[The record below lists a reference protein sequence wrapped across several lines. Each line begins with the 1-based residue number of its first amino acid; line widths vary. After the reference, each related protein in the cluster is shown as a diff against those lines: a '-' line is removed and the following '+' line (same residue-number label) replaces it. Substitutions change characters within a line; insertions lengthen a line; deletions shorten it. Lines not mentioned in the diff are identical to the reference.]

1 MSKLLLVEDDQSIVS
16 SLSDYL
22 GNEGFKIENA
32 PGQKEAIEKLD
43 SDQYDIALVDIQL
56 SNGNGFSVCS
66 AIKERGTM
74 PVIFLTASDD
84 EYSVVAGLDMGADDY
99 ISKPFRPREL
109 LSRINSVLRIT
120 KNTQN
125 IISYLDL
132 VVDTNQAT
140 VSKNGKEIL
149 LSAMEYKL
157 LLVFLRNKGIVLS
170 RRRLLELL
178 WDTTGEFINDNTL
191 TVYMKRL
198 RDKIE
203 TNPQEPEIIITFVG
217 LAIRWVD
224 MDFIRNKEVKRQ
236 IVVSSILILF
246 WGGIGIIVDSKA
258 VWIVLSAIISSSAV
272 SLFFTYQ
279 RYKKIADFVCILIG
293 CYMEMKKFLL
303 GSFKKVSY
311 LFYMMKYPR

>member
-32 PGQKEAIEKLD
+32 PGQKEAIEKLVA
-43 SDQYDIALVDIQL
+43 DQYDIALVDIQL

-109 LSRINSVLRIT
+109 LSRINSVLRRT

-203 TNPQEPEIIITFVG
+203 TNPQEPEIIITVRGLGYKVG
-217 LAIRWVD
+217 
-224 MDFIRNKEVKRQ
+224 
-236 IVVSSILILF
+236 
-246 WGGIGIIVDSKA
+246 
-258 VWIVLSAIISSSAV
+258 
-272 SLFFTYQ
+272 
-279 RYKKIADFVCILIG
+279 
-293 CYMEMKKFLL
+293 
-303 GSFKKVSY
+303 
-311 LFYMMKYPR
+311 

>member
-74 PVIFLTASDD
+74 PVIFLTAS
-84 EYSVVAGLDMGADDY
+84 GIDMGAADY

-109 LSRINSVLRIT
+109 LSRINSVLRRT

-203 TNPQEPEIIITFVG
+203 TNPQEPEIIITVRGLGYKVG
-217 LAIRWVD
+217 
-224 MDFIRNKEVKRQ
+224 
-236 IVVSSILILF
+236 
-246 WGGIGIIVDSKA
+246 
-258 VWIVLSAIISSSAV
+258 
-272 SLFFTYQ
+272 
-279 RYKKIADFVCILIG
+279 
-293 CYMEMKKFLL
+293 
-303 GSFKKVSY
+303 
-311 LFYMMKYPR
+311 